1 MPDDREKLEH
11 APLIGDWEVLIMGRL
26 LFKNMAFYGYHGVF
40 AAEKEVGQRIEVD
53 LELHGDFEAA
63 ARADDVEL
71 GVNYVDVY
79 TIVKDFVEER
89 EFNLLEGLG
98 VAVADQILDAY
109 DLEKVVVRVR
119 NSYAPLGGLMDYIE
133 AEVVRNR

>member
-1 MPDDREKLEH
+1 
-11 APLIGDWEVLIMGRL
+11 MGRL